1 MLCKDQLL
9 RLCPILTASLLFL
22 LHKNA
27 MKVKTSGFYFIQKAC
42 FILKINDVH
51 HVCPYPPLEI
61 KKYKKTTLTKTYI
74 CDVIKCL

>member
-1 MLCKDQLL
+1 MQGPALKVASHTYSL
-9 RLCPILTASLLFL
+9 PIIPDAI
-22 LHKNA
+22 
-27 MKVKTSGFYFIQKAC
+27 KVKTSGFYFIQKAC

-61 KKYKKTTLTKTYI
+61 KEYKKTTLTKTYI